1 MLTSC
6 YSDKRPYHY
15 HRMEMAQLSPTM
27 GGGYHFFLYPAVPIL
42 QLYKI
47 LKISGMTFP
56 FGDKKD

>member
-1 MLTSC
+1 
-6 YSDKRPYHY
+6 
-15 HRMEMAQLSPTM
+15 MAQLSPTM

-56 FGDKKD
+56 LGDKKD